1 MIEKEKEYIF
11 YDGAAHASAI
21 AILLVNGYWMVT
33 TILMLIF
40 SEVTQQLSEVT
51 KLIQQLVWL
60 SLTNILLIALI
71 AIIYSNKERKV
82 REELQELGIEVKSRD
97 EQYIEKLKEVV

>member
-40 SEVTQQLSEVT
+40 YEVT
-51 KLIQQLVWL
+51 KLIAWL
-60 SLTNILLIALI
+60 SLTNILLIALF
-71 AIIYSNKERKV
+71 ALIYSNKERKV

-97 EQYIEKLKEVV
+97 EQYGGRKWKQY